1 MADPSDTSATEKH
14 FLDVRDA
21 EIVEGSD
28 VIAEKVSGAMRDA
41 DRFGLPS
48 VKPPLFEALRR
59 TRHAEASEESV
70 SEQNAM
76 AGKPA
81 DIDEGAGSEK
91 MLKPGGLA
99 GSA

>member
-1 MADPSDTSATEKH
+1 MADPNDTTPTEKH
-14 FLDVRDA
+14 FLDVGDA

-28 VIAEKVSGAMRDA
+28 VIATKVSGAMRDA

-48 VKPPLFEALRR
+48 VKPPLSEALRR
-59 TRHAEASEESV
+59 TRQTEGSEEPAP
-70 SEQNAM
+70 EQNAM

-81 DIDEGAGSEK
+81 EVDEEAGSED
-91 MLKPGGLA
+91 MLKPGGSA